1 MKIAQNREACDAQHQ
16 GAVVRKGWQVKT
28 IGDVC
33 EVMNGG
39 TPKSGVPEYWNGI
52 HRWITPAEMGKRL
65 SPYVSDTA
73 RKITDQGLRDSS
85 ARMLPPNS
93 VILSSRAPIGHL
105 VINTEPM
112 GTNQGCKGLIP
123 GSSIETKFLYYYL
136 SSIVDLLNSLG
147 TGATFKE
154 LAGSKLKE
162 VIVPVPPLAE
172 QHRIVAILDEAFESI
187 ATVKA
192 NTEKNLQN
200 ARALFES
207 HLESIFI
214 VRGEGWVQASLSE
227 LCDIKHGY
235 AFEGEFFAS
244 EGDYVLLTPGNFYEK
259 GGYRDRREKQKYY
272 MGVIPFE
279 YVLNEGDLL
288 VAMTEQAAGLLGSPI
303 LVPESHK
310 FLHNQRLGLV
320 TKKPDVVWTNE
331 FFYHVFNLQAVRTAI
346 HASASGV
353 KVRHTSPTKIGQVV
367 VAYPALIQEQERIVE
382 KLSSLAD
389 ETMRLESL
397 YQKKLAA
404 FDELKKSLLHQAF
417 SGQL

>member
-172 QHRIVAILDEAFESI
+172 QRRIVAILDEAFESI
-187 ATVKA
+187 ATAKA

-200 ARALFES
+200 ARVLFES
-207 HLESIFI
+207 HLESIFTE
-214 VRGEGWVQASLSE
+214 RGEGWVEKRLGDVCAIFSTLVDPRKEDFIDLIHVGAGNIQSQTGVFVDLKTAREEGLISGKFLFDESMVLYSKIRPYLMKAARPDFNGLCSADMYPLS
-227 LCDIKHGY
+227 
-235 AFEGEFFAS
+235 
-244 EGDYVLLTPGNFYEK
+244 P
-259 GGYRDRREKQKYY
+259 
-272 MGVIPFE
+272 
-279 YVLNEGDLL
+279 
-288 VAMTEQAAGLLGSPI
+288 
-303 LVPESHK
+303 
-310 FLHNQRLGLV
+310 LHNQITRDYLFHLLLSKPFTDYAIRGSARAGMPKVNREHLFEFRAWLPSV
-320 TKKPDVVWTNE
+320 KKQME
-331 FFYHVFNLQAVRTAI
+331 QTAI
-346 HASASGV
+346 LDALHDENQ
-353 KVRHTSPTKIGQVV
+353 RL
-367 VAYPALIQEQERIVE
+367 AY
-382 KLSSLAD
+382 
-389 ETMRLESL
+389 L
-397 YQKKLAA
+397 YQKKLTAL
-404 FDELKKSLLHQAF
+404 DDLKKSLLHQAF
-417 SGQL
+417 SGAL